1 MTPAAPDHSVLRSVI
16 AQIAQ
21 LDGAPDSKTGQT
33 AQTDQRPE
41 NAEEFGPLLGLE
53 LTSHHRKLTSGTA
66 QQTDSTTLCAD
77 PPSSRA
83 HRTTATRPAP

>member
-1 MTPAAPDHSVLRSVI
+1 MTHPAIDHTVF

-21 LDGAPDSKTGQT
+21 LMGIDDSKTDQT
-33 AQTDQRPE
+33 AQSDQHPE
-41 NAEEFGPLLGLE
+41 NAGEFGALFGLE

-66 QQTDSTTLCAD
+66 QQTDSTRLCAD